1 MKAYSNRLSYVT
13 LCLGVLISALIAW
26 NIGELRQDAI
36 KVQLKG
42 EMKELSYQVSRE
54 LFVNFEALYV
64 LQGLYS
70 GSANV
75 SENEFSRVAQDTL
88 ARHPELRYLQWAP
101 RVTENSRTAFE
112 LEQQKQNPRFSVQE
126 ISGNGRWV
134 PARIRAVHYP
144 VIFQADKG
152 LPDSRVGFDLAS
164 NEMLALAISRAAE
177 NGALSATPPMS
188 IQTEANQRKGVLA
201 VLPVYQWAN
210 DRRTDQLRGIV
221 LGQFTLDRIMQEAM
235 SAGRTAG
242 LHIALVDLNT
252 LQDKSS
258 DEAILFSRQPVTPPV
273 MDMQQRYNIND
284 VGGRN
289 WQLVV
294 APSEGYMNERKSELA
309 YVVMLAGLMITG
321 ILAAYLRMLS
331 KRSFEIE
338 EVAEQRNHALQEA
351 NRQLAHL
358 SQTDGLTQIS
368 NRRFFD
374 ECFIQEWKRTK
385 REKQPL
391 SLVLFDLD
399 FFKQYNDQYGHL
411 QGDECLR
418 SIAELIG
425 SVINR
430 PGDLF
435 ARFGGEEFILLLPN
449 TPEAGALKIAEQC
462 RELVESLSIPHHK
475 STVSDVVTISVGLC
489 SLIPDGSLM
498 EHDMLDL
505 TDQALYCAKDRG
517 RNQVVS
523 ASQEAFTPRK
533 DLKRK
538 L

>member
-1 MKAYSNRLSYVT
+1 MKAYSNRLSYIT
-13 LCLGVLISALIAW
+13 LIAGFIVSALIAW
-26 NIGELRQDAI
+26 NIGVLRHDAI
-36 KVQLKG
+36 RVQLKG

-54 LFVNFEALYV
+54 LFINFESLYV
-64 LQGLYS
+64 MQGLFT
-70 GSANV
+70 GSSSV
-75 SENEFSRVAQDTL
+75 SAEEFGRVAEGTL
-88 ARHPELRYLQWAP
+88 SRHPELHYLQWAP
-101 RVTENSRTAFE
+101 LVYQRDRERFE
-112 LEQQKQNPRFSVQE
+112 QAQKLIDPRYAIQE
-126 ISGNGRWV
+126 LSDKGRWIT
-134 PARIRAVHYP
+134 AAVRGHHYP
-144 VIFQADKG
+144 VVYQADKG
-152 LPDSRVGFDLAS
+152 MTQVRPGFDLAS
-164 NEMLALAISRAAE
+164 NSALLAAINKAAE
-177 NGALSATPPMS
+177 SSDLAASEPM
-188 IQTEANQRKGVLA
+188 ELKADGMAGKRVLA
-201 VLPVYQWAN
+201 VLPVYEPLAGGQAGE
-210 DRRTDQLRGIV
+210 LKGVIA
-221 LGQFTLDRIMQEAM
+221 GQFTLNRLVQEALM
-235 SAGRTAG
+235 GGQSSG
-242 LHIALVDLNT
+242 LHIALLDMAT
-252 LQDKSS
+252 LQEKGS
-258 DEAILFSRQPVTPPV
+258 DQALLFVRQPVTPPV
-273 MDMQQRYNIND
+273 MDMQQRYMIND

-309 YVVMLAGLMITG
+309 YVVMMAGMMITG
-321 ILAAYLRMLS
+321 LLAGYLRMLS

-338 EVAEQRNHALQEA
+338 FVAEERNHALQQA
-351 NRQLAHL
+351 NKKLAHL

-374 ECFIQEWKRTK
+374 ESFVQEWKRTK
-385 REKQPL
+385 REKQPI

-418 SIAELIG
+418 SIAELVA

-449 TPEAGALKIAEQC
+449 TPEAGALKIADQC

-475 STVSDVVTISVGLC
+475 STISDVVTISVGVC
-489 SLIPDGSLM
+489 SMVPEGGVT

-523 ASQEAFTPRK
+523 ANQENFSPRK
-533 DLKRK
+533 DLNRK

>member
-1 MKAYSNRLSYVT
+1 MKAYSNRLSYIT
-13 LCLGVLISALIAW
+13 LIAGFIISALIAW
-26 NIGELRQDAI
+26 NIGVLRHDAI
-36 KVQLKG
+36 RVQLKG

-64 LQGLYS
+64 MQGLFT
-70 GSANV
+70 GSSSV
-75 SENEFSRVAQDTL
+75 SSEEFRRVADGTL
-88 ARHPELRYLQWAP
+88 SRHPELHYLQWAP
-101 RVTENSRTAFE
+101 LVNERDRATFE
-112 LEQQKQNPRFSVQE
+112 LSQKAEDPRFAIQE
-126 ISGNGRWV
+126 VSDKGRWM
-134 PARIRAVHYP
+134 PAAVRGRYFP
-144 VIFQADKG
+144 VVYQADKG
-152 LPDSRVGFDLAS
+152 MTKVRTGFDLSS
-164 NEMLALAISRAAE
+164 NPAL
-177 NGALSATPPMS
+177 LSAINKASDSSELAATEPMELKAEGL
-188 IQTEANQRKGVLA
+188 TGKRVLA
-201 VLPVYQWAN
+201 VLPVYESLASGQSGELKGVVA
-210 DRRTDQLRGIV
+210 
-221 LGQFTLDRIMQEAM
+221 GQFTLNRLVQEALM
-235 SAGRTAG
+235 GGRSSG
-242 LHIALVDLNT
+242 LHIALLDMAT
-252 LQDKSS
+252 LQEKGS
-258 DEAILFSRQPVTPPV
+258 DQALLFVRQPVTPPV
-273 MDMQQRYNIND
+273 MDMQQRYMIND

-309 YVVMLAGLMITG
+309 YVVMMAGLMITG
-321 ILAAYLRMLS
+321 LVAAYLRMLS

-338 EVAEQRNHALQEA
+338 TVADERNHALQEA
-351 NRQLAHL
+351 NKKLAHL

-374 ECFIQEWKRTK
+374 ESFIQEWKRTK
-385 REKQPL
+385 REKQPI

-418 SIAELIG
+418 SIAELVA

-449 TPEAGALKIAEQC
+449 TPEAGALKIANQC

-475 STVSDVVTISVGLC
+475 STISDVVTISVGVC
-489 SLIPDGSLM
+489 SLIPESGVT

-523 ASQEAFTPRK
+523 ANHESFEPRK